1 MANHPVSLCS
11 FSPVQA
17 NRFLLWG
24 VEWHDEEK
32 GRIMLF
38 SIVQPLQNLP
48 SNQGNIWI
56 NSEFMCISGLNHTCF
71 SSWWTWR
78 CGLKIFSILLL
89 SQSGFWM
96 IFCFFFFFIVLTL
109 AGHLRASLCEQHVPF
124 PALSQDL
131 LELPVSLFHL
141 HWTLNTLL
149 MGQWVEGSIKR
160 ATWKR

>member
-89 SQSGFWM
+89 CLNLVSEWFSVS
-96 IFCFFFFFIVLTL
+96 FFFHCAHPCWSPQSISLWTTCTISCTL
-109 AGHLRASLCEQHVPF
+109 PRFTRIASFPLPF
-124 PALSQDL
+124 
-131 LELPVSLFHL
+131 
-141 HWTLNTLL
+141 TLGIKYTVN
-149 MGQWVEGSIKR
+149 GSTGR
-160 ATWKR
+160 RLY